1 MCFNF
6 KKSLWKFRFVTKLI
20 LLNAII
26 YNEKRCDKS
35 FDYILLIVLEW
46 LGFTGDISWYLEV
59 FLFNMGDLLSGVSGI
74 KTLLITLFVAVISKP
89 EKLKMCCFKQKH
101 FIFDWKY
108 TFLTG
113 FILEF
118 SAPSIFPDKMRFDIF
133 LRQIF
138 YWRKDREASDIFLK
152 GYPVKYFT
160 KSNHKK

>member
-101 FIFDWKY
+101 FIFDWNIHSWQDLFWNFQLLPFFQIKWDMTY
-108 TFLTG
+108 FYSKS
-113 FILEF
+113 FIGGKIEKHLISF
-118 SAPSIFPDKMRFDIF
+118 
-133 LRQIF
+133 
-138 YWRKDREASDIFLK
+138 
-152 GYPVKYFT
+152 
-160 KSNHKK
+160 